1 MFLMP
6 SAACCSDT
14 SLSLGTTGMLVECCG
29 RDWLRQGLGV
39 GAVFRVAT
47 SRQWSAGEA
56 VSLQI
61 KSARTEKGKLEGRG
75 QVPQVLRLQIC
86 CVVWGHGGRFG

>member
-14 SLSLGTTGMLVECCG
+14 SLSLGTTGILVECCG
-29 RDWLRQGLGV
+29 RDWLRQGLGA

-47 SRQWSAGEA
+47 
-56 VSLQI
+56 
-61 KSARTEKGKLEGRG
+61 
-75 QVPQVLRLQIC
+75 
-86 CVVWGHGGRFG
+86 